1 MKRPVV
7 VVCAALALAP
17 VAFWAWPSASDDVVA
32 TPPAAVEAA
41 APSLPKIDEV
51 PSPPPASPAQG
62 SSVLQGRVHRRG
74 AGVTGAKVQIK
85 GAQAAAIV
93 SGEGGR
99 YAFSGLP
106 AGEYLVWATEGRESS
121 PVAGPLRI
129 DGESRVELELL
140 PSASLEGTVVD
151 AHTREPIEG
160 ASVVST
166 AGATKTD
173 HAGRFR
179 FDVLPAGETWLEASA
194 PGHLKRSEWLGL
206 PGAVPHTGLM
216 VALSPSARIEGIV
229 ERPGGKPV
237 AHAQVWAE
245 SEISERAGQV
255 CGPTLTGADGTF
267 ALDCGDG
274 PLVLAASAQGGSRVE
289 GPRLRGEAGK
299 ARRDV
304 RIQLGEELSVEG
316 TVTRGGQPVGGA
328 ALMLI
333 DARSQKPSAAGATDT
348 AGQFHIDGVG
358 VGSYVVQVSFGARH
372 AQVGPF
378 EQTGEGVPW
387 NVTLPEGGVLAG
399 RVDPSAAGVRV
410 SWRSGDWA
418 GSPATAMTDAKGAFR
433 FEGVPAGVLLV
444 EAESPSGVASA
455 KARAGDEVVL
465 KLTRAQLTVTA
476 VDEKNL
482 PVTDYLMILEPLSAG
497 STRRIP
503 VLSAQGKFEG
513 VVGSGKWRVS
523 ATAQGFET
531 SQPQDVDLNG
541 AVSVRLQLRSS
552 PVLRAVV
559 IDAVTR
565 APVGGAEVTFQAFV
579 PGRYYAPTRRIG
591 PLVSDG
597 TGEVR
602 ASVPDSASVEVK
614 KGNRSMSAPL
624 GKVPRDS
631 AGRLELPLPPEGPID
646 PRAAKRP
653 EVTEYEGV
661 GMQLAN
667 DGPRVYVWQ
676 TFEGSPAEAAG
687 IQQGDTIVAVDG
699 QPAKAPA
706 DSIIPR
712 ILGPS
717 GTAVTLTMQRAGETL
732 DFVVRR
738 RAIRY

>member
-17 VAFWAWPSASDDVVA
+17 IAFWAWPSANDDGA
-32 TPPAAVEAA
+32 PPPPAAIEAA
-41 APSLPKIDEV
+41 APPLPKLEEL
-51 PSPPPASPAQG
+51 PAPAPAAPTRG
-62 SSVLQGRVHRRG
+62 TSALQGRVHRRG
-74 AGVTGAKVQIK
+74 AGVAGAKVQIK
-85 GAQAAAIV
+85 GAQAAAVV
-93 SGEGGR
+93 SAEGGR
-99 YAFSGLP
+99 YAFTELP

-140 PSASLEGTVVD
+140 PSASLEGSVVD

-206 PGAVPHTGLM
+206 PGAVPHTGLV
-216 VALSPSARIEGIV
+216 VALSPSARIEGVV
-229 ERPGGKPV
+229 ERTGGKP
-237 AHAQVWAE
+237 AAGAQVWAE

-255 CGPTLTGADGTF
+255 CGPAVTSADGTF
-267 ALDCGDG
+267 ALDCADG
-274 PLVLAASAQGGSRVE
+274 PLVLAASAPGGSRVE

-304 RIQLGEELSVEG
+304 RIQLGEELSVDG
-316 TVTRGGQPVGGA
+316 TVLRAGEPLAGA

-333 DARSQKPSAAGATDT
+333 DARSQKPSTAGATDA
-348 AGQFHIDGVG
+348 AGRFHIDGVG
-358 VGSYVVQVSFGARH
+358 VGSYVVQVSLGPRH
-372 AQVGPF
+372 VQVGPF
-378 EQTGEGVPW
+378 EQTGEGLPW
-387 NVTLPEGGVLAG
+387 TVTLPEGGVLAG
-399 RVDPSAAGVRV
+399 RVEPATAGARV

-418 GSPATAMTDAKGAFR
+418 GAPAAVVTDAKGAFK
-433 FEGVPAGVLLV
+433 FEGVPGGVLLV
-444 EAESPSGVASA
+444 EAEAPGGVASA
-455 KARAGDEVVL
+455 KARAGDDVVL

-513 VVGSGKWRVS
+513 VVGTGKWRVS

-559 IDAVTR
+559 IDAATR

-591 PLVSDG
+591 PMVSDG
-597 TGEVR
+597 AGEVR

-614 KGNRSMSAPL
+614 KGNRTMSAPL
-624 GKVPRDS
+624 NRVPRDS
-631 AGRLELPLPPEGPID
+631 AGRLELPLPPEGPVD
-646 PRAAKRP
+646 PKAAKRP

-667 DGPRVYVWQ
+667 DGPRVFVWQ

-687 IQQGDTIVAVDG
+687 IQHNDTLVAVDG

-717 GTAVTLTMQRAGETL
+717 GTAVTLTVQRGGETL